1 MLLTMKTLICNCNR
15 TMPLDPAALAKALPT
30 SQIPAILHTTLCRRE
45 APEFQRAAKSG
56 DDLLVACTQE
66 SRLFLE
72 LNEQTVGAQSVAER
86 PIRFV
91 NIRETG
97 GWSKDAENATPKIAA
112 LIAAAQL
119 PDPEPVPTVP
129 YKSAGR
135 CLVIGDAAAAERAAA
150 LLGAGLQVSLLVT
163 GGGALAQ
170 RRERAVHAGELT
182 KLTGWLGAFEATWS
196 TSNPID
202 LDLCTR
208 CNACI
213 DACPESA
220 IDFSYQVD
228 LALCKSHRE
237 CVRVCEAA
245 GAIDFQRAVGQ
256 TIESFDLVLD
266 LRSAPA
272 FTQHA
277 PPQGYFHVGSRDEA
291 RLFDAARRLSD
302 LVGEFDKPKF
312 FDYKAKLCAHSR
324 NEQIGCTACIDVC
337 SARAIRSEASLKGKT
352 STAPQRRNLAEAVKP
367 VVGGQGG
374 GIAVNPHLCIGCG
387 ACTTVCPSGALAF
400 ATPNTVDQGKVLRT
414 MLSTYAKAG
423 GQHAA
428 LLIHS
433 QGAGTRV
440 VEDLGRAARTDK
452 AIRGMPARVMPLAV
466 WHTASVGID
475 LWFSAVALGASDVW
489 VLLTD
494 EEAPEYRVALG
505 EQMAVAQAVLS
516 GLGYAGT
523 HLRLIDAKD
532 ARDLGA
538 LDMALQAPPAQSVAK
553 AATLSPQADKR
564 ATLDL
569 ALDHLLAQAPMGAPA
584 SIDLPAAGAPWGT
597 LAIDKDKCTMC
608 LSCVGACPEA
618 ALADNPQAP
627 QLRFIEKN
635 CVQCGLCAKTCP
647 EDAIRLEPRLW
658 PVRADPSEI
667 ENAVPH
673 KALLRVERSRGMV
686 MRLSGLFALD
696 SFAGGLVVQSIMAY
710 WFFVRFGLSPATLG
724 SIFFGANLLAGVS
737 ALLAARIANRIGLLN
752 TMVFTHL
759 PSNVLLIL
767 VPFMPTLPLAVG
779 VLLLRFSISQMDV
792 PTRQAYVI
800 AAVDPAERTAAAGIT
815 GVART
820 AGAALAPVLAMPV
833 ITGSRDWLPFVIA
846 GALKI
851 VYDLGLLTGFREK
864 KP

>member
-1 MLLTMKTLICNCNR
+1 MKTLICNCNR
-15 TMPLDPAALAKALPT
+15 TMPLDGALLTKALGQT
-30 SQIPAILHTTLCRRE
+30 TAIHTTLCRRE

-72 LNEQTVGAQSVAER
+72 LNEQTVGAPSVAER

-97 GWSKDAENATPKIAA
+97 GWSKDAAQATPKIAA

-135 CLVIGDAAAAERAAA
+135 CLVIGDAAPSEQAASM
-150 LLGAGLQVSLLVT
+150 LGAALQVSLLVT

-182 KLTGWLGAFEATWS
+182 KLAGWLGAFEATWS
-196 TSNPID
+196 SGNPID

-213 DACPESA
+213 DVCPENA
-220 IDFSYQVD
+220 IDFSYQID
-228 LALCKSHRE
+228 MALCKSHRK

-245 GAIDFQRAVGQ
+245 GAIDFQRSARE
-256 TIESFDLVLD
+256 TTESFDLVLD

-277 PPQGYFHVGSRDEA
+277 PPQGYFHAGADEHK
-291 RLFDAARRLSD
+291 LIDAVLKLRD

-312 FDYKAKLCAHSR
+312 FAYKPKLCAHSR

-352 STAPQRRNLAEAVKP
+352 STAPQRRNLAESVTP

-387 ACTTVCPSGALAF
+387 ACTTVCPSGALAY

-414 MLSTYAKAG
+414 LLSTYAKAG
-423 GQHAA
+423 GRNAA
-428 LLIHS
+428 LLLHS
-433 QGAGTRV
+433 QGTGARL

-452 AIRGMPARVMPLAV
+452 TIRGLPARVMPLAV
-466 WHTASVGID
+466 WHTASIGID
-475 LWFSAVALGASDVW
+475 LWLSVIALGASDLW
-489 VLLTD
+489 VLATD
-494 EEAPEYRVALG
+494 EEAPEYRVALA
-505 EQMAVAQAVLS
+505 EQMAVAQAVLN

-523 HLRLIDAKD
+523 HLRLLEARD
-532 ARDLGA
+532 ARDLAA
-538 LDMALQAPPAQSVAK
+538 LDAALQSPPAQTVAK

-569 ALDHLLAQAPMGAPA
+569 ALDHLLAQAPQAAPE
-584 SIDLPAAGAPWGT
+584 SIALPAAGAPWGT

-608 LSCVGACPEA
+608 LSCVGACPAA
-618 ALADNPQAP
+618 ALADNPEAP

-635 CVQCGLCAKTCP
+635 CVQCGLCASTCP
-647 EDAIRLEPRLW
+647 EDAITLEPRLW
-658 PVRADPSEI
+658 LADGGKARKQLRVLNEAQPYACIKCGKPFGTLKAIESMIGKLAGHSMFQGAAAERLKMCGDCRVIDIHTNPSE
-667 ENAVPH
+667 
-673 KALLRVERSRGMV
+673 
-686 MRLSGLFALD
+686 
-696 SFAGGLVVQSIMAY
+696 
-710 WFFVRFGLSPATLG
+710 VR
-724 SIFFGANLLAGVS
+724 
-737 ALLAARIANRIGLLN
+737 
-752 TMVFTHL
+752 
-759 PSNVLLIL
+759 
-767 VPFMPTLPLAVG
+767 
-779 VLLLRFSISQMDV
+779 
-792 PTRQAYVI
+792 
-800 AAVDPAERTAAAGIT
+800 IT
-815 GVART
+815 
-820 AGAALAPVLAMPV
+820 
-833 ITGSRDWLPFVIA
+833 
-846 GALKI
+846 
-851 VYDLGLLTGFREK
+851 DL
-864 KP
+864 